1 MQDLTPATITNTL
14 MVIAKAIED
23 TTADIAQLDTAA
35 TTTRARYK
43 REYARAFLSADGSND
58 VKRYTA
64 ELATADLNLETE
76 LAEQVLRSAR
86 DSIRMLRDRLEVG
99 RSLSAIMRMEW
110 ANQS

>member
-1 MQDLTPATITNTL
+1 

-23 TTADIAQLDTAA
+23 TTDEIHYLDREA
-35 TTTRARYK
+35 TVARANYK
-43 REYARAFLSADGSND
+43 REYARAFITADGSND

-64 ELATADLNLETE
+64 ELATADLHLETE

-86 DSIRMLRDRLEVG
+86 DSMRMLRDRLEVG

>member
-14 MVIAKAIED
+14 MVIARSIED
-23 TTADIAQLDTAA
+23 TTTEISRLDNVA
-35 TTTRARYK
+35 TLARATYK
-43 REYARAFLSADGSND
+43 REYARAFLSAEGSND

-76 LAEQVLRSAR
+76 LAEQVLRGAR